1 MKIAGLTEALNLF
14 TGIPFTEWAWSEA
27 PKDRYGVVT
36 ADGQS
41 ELKAD
46 ADPAAEKM
54 LTGYVD
60 VFIKASD
67 DDPRDDV
74 ENAMRAIGVWFRMES
89 IQFEPETGFLHF
101 EWRWVDSMNTAR
113 FSILRGLPLLLHV
126 ATATW
131 DSDQMLYVT
140 FEETAKEIFDAIGER
155 DIGFYVPVDVE
166 EPGGV
171 HVTRNIFMRIDS
183 WSDLSRT
190 RSTEESKHA
199 RFVSFDDGD
208 HKYLMLDA
216 NVPESESE
224 CVASGMFLDT
234 EYKTIVF
241 VTYGIITDPKFTYN
255 EMNDAF
261 LNRTPVYLYAAGGN
275 KSVRVLSYVG
285 TYEYNGETYYR
296 VCFTGGE
303 EGDVEEY
310 YATDRSAILQEV

>member
-60 VFIKASD
+60 VFVKASD

-101 EWRWVDSMNTAR
+101 EWRWTDSMNTASL
-113 FSILRGLPLLLHV
+113 SILRGLPLLLHV
-126 ATATW
+126 ASATW

-166 EPGGV
+166 VSAGV
-171 HVTRNIFMRIDS
+171 HITKNIFMRIDQ
-183 WSDLSRT
+183 WDETTPTRT
-190 RSTEESKHA
+190 RINGGSKQA
-199 RFVSFDDGD
+199 RFASFDDGNNE
-208 HKYLMLDA
+208 YLAIDISVTEDA
-216 NVPESESE
+216 YE
-224 CVASGMFLDT
+224 ASGLFFET
-234 EYKTIVF
+234 RYKTIVF
-241 VTYGIITDPKFTYN
+241 EAYGIITDPKFTYN
-255 EMNDAF
+255 EMNSAF
-261 LNRTPVYLYAAGGN
+261 MNQTPVYLYETGSN